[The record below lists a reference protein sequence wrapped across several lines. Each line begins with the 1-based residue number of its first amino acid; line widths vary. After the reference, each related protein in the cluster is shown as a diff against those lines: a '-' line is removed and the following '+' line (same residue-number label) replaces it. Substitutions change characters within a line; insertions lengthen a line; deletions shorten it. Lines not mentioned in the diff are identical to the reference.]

1 VPESRIDL
9 LLPNFIH
16 IQVRWINGGTMFYA
30 YQDIYAHYESA
41 KPKKDFDK
49 TKEGEAFKL
58 VDFPDKKE

>member
-1 VPESRIDL
+1 
-9 LLPNFIH
+9 
-16 IQVRWINGGTMFYA
+16 MFYA

-41 KPKKDFDK
+41 KLKKDFDK